1 MLNFRKDLYA
11 DVRIEDRFTT
21 SIRYR
26 DGALEECK
34 ETTKKK
40 AFLRVFDGNMWY
52 YASTYKVDDLQGE
65 LDRLYESATP
75 NKDIE
80 AHPVVKRFQANTD
93 EKMLFAGKSV
103 KKYRLPKSRS
113 CSKRASPS
121 LQSRTMCA

>member
-52 YASTYKVDDLQGE
+52 YASTYKVDDLG
-65 LDRLYESATP
+65 RSAGR
-75 NKDIE
+75 
-80 AHPVVKRFQANTD
+80 A
-93 EKMLFAGKSV
+93 
-103 KKYRLPKSRS
+103 RS
-113 CSKRASPS
+113 P
-121 LQSRTMCA
+121 L